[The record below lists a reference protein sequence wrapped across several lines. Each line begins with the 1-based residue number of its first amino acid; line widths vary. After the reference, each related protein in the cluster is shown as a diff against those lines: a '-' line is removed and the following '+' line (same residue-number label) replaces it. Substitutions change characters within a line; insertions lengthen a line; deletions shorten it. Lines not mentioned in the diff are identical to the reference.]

1 MTASVGKVLIES
13 SNHLTVPFQKK
24 HCVMGFFFSNL
35 DSKWSVWGALAFA
48 KTALL
53 MLLQLGNRD
62 TACPVQLLGS
72 SRAGVGSAVRV
83 LG

>member
-24 HCVMGFFFSNL
+24 QCHGFFFSNL

>member
-13 SNHLTVPFQKK
+13 SNHLTVPFQKNT
-24 HCVMGFFFSNL
+24 VSWVFFSNL